1 LPAVRHVCKVII
13 THLNSINSNKM
24 TIFSK
29 IIAGEIPCYKIAED
43 EKYFAFLD
51 ISPMTKGHTLVI
63 PKIEEDYIFKLED
76 ETLSGLMVFAKKV
89 AIAIEQ
95 AVPCVRIG
103 IAVLGMEV
111 PHAHI
116 HLVPLQKESDLNFR
130 NPKLKLDP
138 AEMAEIAEKI
148 RSKF

>member
-1 LPAVRHVCKVII
+1 
-13 THLNSINSNKM
+13 M